1 MECVAALA
9 CILWVAN
16 HHYYYC
22 CLLLLLLL
30 ACILWVAMS
39 VARLV
44 ALFFSKQALSLAESK
59 LSLT

>member
-16 HHYYYC
+16 HYYYYY